1 MQRKLLVYH
10 SQPLVDCELL
20 LLLLRGL
27 AESFS
32 LDERGG
38 RG

>member
-1 MQRKLLVYH
+1 MQRKLLVYR
-10 SQPLVDCELL
+10 SRLLVDCELL

-32 LDERGG
+32 ID
-38 RG
+38 